1 MTNTGTF
8 YQQAVRS
15 GTKIFAT
22 APMIDWSDVCKF
34 RRNIK

>member
-22 APMIDWSDVCKF
+22 APMIDW
-34 RRNIK
+34 RRTPKIDNDFQ